1 MSRCSFGDPYVEQ
14 PHAATLHCLDMCSSF
29 GTPSHEEIQHI
40 PPGFLKGG
48 SSALA
53 SGDITRNNACRIITR
68 LYQMIDN
75 IQLYN
80 NNIIYIYISYH
91 ERLKAR
97 GLSPQSDA
105 GSCPKV
111 FDSGELPF
119 AGNCVARLFPVVC
132 NMGYPIISNNHE
144 E

>member
-1 MSRCSFGDPYVEQ
+1 
-14 PHAATLHCLDMCSSF
+14 
-29 GTPSHEEIQHI
+29 
-40 PPGFLKGG
+40 
-48 SSALA
+48 
-53 SGDITRNNACRIITR
+53 
-68 LYQMIDN
+68 MIDY
-75 IQLYN
+75 IQIYN
-80 NNIIYIYISYH
+80 NILNNICIYILYIYH
-91 ERLKAR
+91 GRLKAR

-119 AGNCVARLFPVVC
+119 AGNCVARLFRVVC